1 MKGSVKWFSK
11 NKGYG
16 FIVGEDENEYFV
28 HWKSISGD
36 GFKTLVQNE
45 EVEFDAK
52 ETEKG
57 LQAEE
62 VKRLNSLKDF

>member
-45 EVEFDAK
+45 EVEFETK

>member
-16 FIVGEDENEYFV
+16 FIVGDDEKEYFV
-28 HWKSISGD
+28 HWKSVEGD

-45 EVEFDAK
+45 EVEFEAK
-52 ETEKG
+52 ETDKG
-57 LQAEE
+57 LQAEN
-62 VKRLNSLKDF
+62 VKRLNSLKNF

>member
-16 FIVGEDENEYFV
+16 FIVGEDEKEYFV
-28 HWKSISGD
+28 HWKSVTGD

-45 EVEFDAK
+45 EVEFEAK
-52 ETEKG
+52 ETDKG
-57 LQAEE
+57 LQAEN
-62 VKRLNSLKDF
+62 VKRLNSLKNF